1 MAVSEHR
8 RKIAGGGAAN
18 RGVQKDAAGIEG
30 EEQGEDSGGVG
41 KREEKPGQVPLV
53 KAKQDKGGEGER
65 SLADQVSIGAEV
77 QRAEGPEQRRDGA
90 DPKTIAEPGRLS
102 LGQKQAGFAAQ
113 QRQAPKHALQE
124 VAEDLGSPAGEG
136 ESPPRLIFLLSKR
149 TDNIALP
156 H

>member
-30 EEQGEDSGGVG
+30 EEQGEDSGGVR
-41 KREEKPGQVPLV
+41 KRKEKPGQVPLV

-77 QRAEGPEQRRDGA
+77 QGAEGPE
-90 DPKTIAEPGRLS
+90 
-102 LGQKQAGFAAQ
+102 
-113 QRQAPKHALQE
+113 
-124 VAEDLGSPAGEG
+124 
-136 ESPPRLIFLLSKR
+136 
-149 TDNIALP
+149 
-156 H
+156 